1 MISTEPGTEAPK
13 SRTKRRRRKQNADG
27 TMPLIEHV
35 YELRRRLL
43 IAIAAILVGLA
54 VGFWWYG
61 SGFFG
66 VPSLGELLTGPYCAI
81 PEESRLTLGDSDECR
96 LLATGPFEQF
106 MLRIKV
112 AATAGII
119 LSCPV
124 WLYEMWAF
132 ITPGLHRNEKRYGI
146 VFTAL
151 AAILFIAGAVM
162 AYFIVTLA
170 LEFLLQIGDNVQ
182 TTALSGSQYFT
193 FVIQLI
199 IIFGVSFLI
208 PLLLA
213 MLNVVGVLSYA
224 QLAKARRG
232 IIMGIFVFAAIASP
246 GQDPFSMLA
255 LALAVCVL
263 VECAIQ
269 FARIH
274 DKRKKRGRPEW
285 LEQDDDTASPIG
297 PSGGLDSDTEP
308 VSSSGPVTSSGPLS
322 AAEVDPDTGLTRR
335 SGGIR
340 GSAVRTAPVGVDE
353 KPGPPA
359 DGAYDDIT

>member
-1 MISTEPGTEAPK
+1 MITTEPTTEAAK
-13 SRTKRRRRKQNADG
+13 SKTRRRRRRRNADG

-43 IAIAAILVGLA
+43 IAIAAVLVGLA

-81 PEESRLTLGDSDECR
+81 PEESRLTLGDGDECR

-106 MLRIKV
+106 MLRLKV
-112 AATAGII
+112 AATAGIV
-119 LSCPV
+119 LACPI
-124 WLYEMWAF
+124 WLYELWAF
-132 ITPGLHRNEKRYGI
+132 ITPGLHKNERRYGV
-146 VFTAL
+146 VFTIL
-151 AAILFIAGAVM
+151 AAILFVSGALM
-162 AYFIVTLA
+162 AYFVVALA

-182 TTALSGSQYFT
+182 TTALSGTQYFT

-213 MLNVVGVLSYA
+213 MLNVVGVLRYE

-232 IIMGIFVFAAIASP
+232 IIMGIVVFAAIASP

-255 LALAVCVL
+255 LALAVCLL
-263 VECAIQ
+263 VECSIQ
-269 FARIH
+269 FARIN
-274 DKRKKRGRPEW
+274 DKRKGRNRPDW
-285 LEQDDDTASPIG
+285 LEQDDDSASPIDA
-297 PSGGLDSDTEP
+297 SEGLDPEREP
-308 VSSSGPVTSSGPLS
+308 VMASSPISTPGPV
-322 AAEVDPDTGLTRR
+322 VDPGTGL
-335 SGGIR
+335 
-340 GSAVRTAPVGVDE
+340 ANQ
-353 KPGPPA
+353 PPA
-359 DGAYDDIT
+359 DPGTSGGETGRRPRGAYDDII